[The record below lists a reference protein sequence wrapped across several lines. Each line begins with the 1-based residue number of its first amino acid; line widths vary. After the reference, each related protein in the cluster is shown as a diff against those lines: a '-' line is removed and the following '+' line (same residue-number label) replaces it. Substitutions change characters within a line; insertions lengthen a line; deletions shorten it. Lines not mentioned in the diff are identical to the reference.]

1 MFNKKKIMCACCAFC
16 MAAQAQ
22 NASVSGRVQS
32 SETKEPL
39 QSVNIVIP
47 NLELGSTTDINGQ
60 FTINDIPLD
69 NIELEISILGYRD
82 TTIFIQIDN
91 RLVNLGNI
99 FLDPEALHF
108 EEINVEVH
116 SELDPTSSL
125 SNVSISGKK
134 MQENMKGSIAQNF
147 SLVRVS
153 RSSYIHSSDSSSSIS
168 RTATWSERDLCM
180 GPYSQPPTRRV

>member
-1 MFNKKKIMCACCAFC
+1 MFNKKKILCACCAVC
-16 MAAQAQ
+16 VAVQAQ

-69 NIELEISILGYRD
+69 NIELKISILGYRD
-82 TTIFIQIDN
+82 TTMFIQIDN
-91 RLVNLGNI
+91 SLVNLGNI
-99 FLDPEALHF
+99 FLDPEVLHF

-116 SELDPTSSL
+116 SDLDPTSSL
-125 SNVSISGKK
+125 SSISMSGKE
-134 MQENMKGSIAQNF
+134 MQENMQG
-147 SLVRVS
+147 
-153 RSSYIHSSDSSSSIS
+153 H
-168 RTATWSERDLCM
+168 
-180 GPYSQPPTRRV
+180 

>member
-1 MFNKKKIMCACCAFC
+1 MFNKKKILCACCAVC
-16 MAAQAQ
+16 VAVQAQ

-69 NIELEISILGYRD
+69 NIELKISILGYRD
-82 TTIFIQIDN
+82 TTMFIQIDN
-91 RLVNLGNI
+91 SLVNLGNI
-99 FLDPEALHF
+99 FLDPEVLHF

-116 SELDPTSSL
+116 SDLDPTSSL
-125 SNVSISGKK
+125 SSISMSGKE
-134 MQENMKGSIAQNF
+134 MQENMPSMYECILEFNRRGRIPSE
-147 SLVRVS
+147 LVKRSMRLFAEKVMPALRGVS
-153 RSSYIHSSDSSSSIS
+153 SP
-168 RTATWSERDLCM
+168 
-180 GPYSQPPTRRV
+180 G